1 MKSVEKTASRLDGV
15 THTSA
20 GWKSEKLVIV
30 AKPDSVVDEKKI
42 RDAFADSG
50 FAIKSL
56 VKK

>member
-20 GWKSEKLVIV
+20 GWKTEKLVIV
-30 AKPDSVVDEKKI
+30 AKPDSGLDAQKI

-50 FAIKSL
+50 FTIKTL
-56 VKK
+56 EKK